1 MAAIYKRELYS
12 YFGNIMGWVF
22 MALIFLVFGIYT
34 AVLNLTQGYA
44 DFSLVPY
51 NAQFAYLIV
60 VPLLTM
66 KSLAEEHRQRT
77 DQLLYS
83 SSLSSYEIVIG
94 KYLSM
99 LTIIA
104 IPLLLCCIYPLLLSS
119 HGKVALGT
127 ALSSMLAFFM
137 LGAALIAI
145 GLFLSSITSNQ
156 FVSATICFC
165 VLLICYFANDLKG
178 FLSEKLVTSVY
189 FFSVLIIALS
199 VFAIYMT
206 KSRMVGIVFFAV
218 LEAVL
223 LIIFFAFPGILDGS
237 VAAVLSGIALFAKI
251 EGFCNGIFDISALI
265 YYLSIAWLFIFFS
278 AQAFDKRKWS

>member
-1 MAAIYKRELYS
+1 MAAIYKRELHS
-12 YFGNIMGWVF
+12 YFNNIMGWVF
-22 MALIFLVFGIYT
+22 IALIFLVFGIYT
-34 AVLNLTQGYA
+34 AVLNLNQGFA

-83 SSLSSYEIVIG
+83 SSLSGYDIVIG

-104 IPLLLCCIYPLLLSS
+104 IPLLLCCIYPLLLSN
-119 HGKVALGT
+119 HGRVALGT
-127 ALSSMLAFFM
+127 AMSSMLAFFL

-145 GLFLSSITSNQ
+145 GLFLSAITSNQ

-165 VLLICYFANDLKG
+165 VLLVCYFANDMKG

-199 VFAIYMT
+199 IFAVYMT
-206 KSRMVGIVFFAV
+206 KSRIVGLVFFGV
-218 LEAVL
+218 LEAAL
-223 LIIFFAFPGILDGS
+223 LVIYFAFPQVLDGS
-237 VAAVLSGIALFAKI
+237 VAAVLSGIALFAKL

-278 AQAFDKRKWS
+278 VVAFDKRKWS